1 MDHSFLDQ
9 PVSRFDWSIEMN
21 FELIKKEAESFFE
34 WPGEKRTDIVTL
46 TSCLLFA
53 KHCVEKSQQW
63 RPIEEAPKD
72 ESVIHLCLPLNKRFP
87 DDRRVYEGR
96 WCAAQNACTS
106 VNGFSLLNNATHY
119 RPLPPAPEAA

>member
-1 MDHSFLDQ
+1 
-9 PVSRFDWSIEMN
+9 MN
-21 FELIKKEAESFFE
+21 IELIKKEAESFFQPTNVLFPKSQLIE
-34 WPGEKRTDIVTL
+34 
-46 TSCLLFA
+46 FA
-53 KHCVEKSQQW
+53 KHCVEKSNGW

-96 WCAAQNACTS
+96 WCAAQNAFTS
-106 VNGFSLLNNATHY
+106 VNGFILLNNATHY

>member
-1 MDHSFLDQ
+1 MTESE
-9 PVSRFDWSIEMN
+9 IN
-21 FELIKKEAESFFE
+21 KEAAKFF
-34 WPGEKRTDIVTL
+34 PPQRYPFGLAFSQDDVVA
-46 TSCLLFA
+46 FA
-53 KHCVEKSQQW
+53 QHCVEKANGW

-96 WCAAQNACTS
+96 WCAAQNAFTS
-106 VNGFSLLNNATHY
+106 VNGFILLNNATHY